1 MKQKMLKKEYRFITN
16 LLIFSFKIY
25 TTLQSG
31 FLWQKNALN
40 TEKLLRALKE
50 IIVSKVI
57 IYH

>member
-1 MKQKMLKKEYRFITN
+1 MLKKEYRFITN